1 MAVKKMSF
9 EQATQ
14 RLDEILRALEGGNES
29 LDASLKL
36 YEEGVALLRSC
47 TALLD
52 GAEQKVKMLQ
62 FQPDGGVALADFAGE
77 EESK

>member
-1 MAVKKMSF
+1 MAQKKMSF

-14 RLDEILRALEGGNES
+14 RLDEVLRALESGSES

-36 YEEGVALLRSC
+36 YEEGVGLLRSC

-52 GAEQKVKMLQ
+52 SAEQKVKMLQ
-62 FQPDGGVALADFAGE
+62 FQADGGVALTDFAGE
-77 EESK
+77 EEVK